1 MTTGAPPSRNPANDD
16 TLTGAMNVVLR
27 KFLQGVD
34 DMLPARVISHDRTRN
49 RVQVQPL
56 ISVVDTDN
64 NSMSRKSV
72 ASVPV
77 LNIGGGGFF
86 VNFSLPA
93 GSLGWIKASD
103 RDISLFLQS
112 YREARPNS
120 RRFHRFSDALFIPDV
135 MTGYTIDDEDSG
147 AMVIQNLDGSV
158 RISLNDSRIK
168 ITSPQV
174 EIDSSDVQIT
184 GASLTHNGVNIG
196 DTHTHA
202 QGPDSDGNTEQN
214 TEVPQ

>member
-34 DMLPARVISHDRTRN
+34 DMLPARVISHDRTNN
-49 RVQVQPL
+49 RVQVQPQ
-56 ISVVDTDN
+56 ISVVGTDN
-64 NSMSRKSV
+64 NSMSRNSV

-86 VNFSLPA
+86 VNFDLPE

-120 RRFHRFSDALFIPDV
+120 RRFHSFSDSLFIPDV

-174 EIDSSDVQIT
+174 EIDSADVQIT

-196 DTHTHA
+196 STHVHGGITPGGDDT
-202 QGPDSDGNTEQN
+202 G
-214 TEVPQ
+214 VPS

>member
-34 DMLPARVISHDRTRN
+34 DMLPARVISHDRANN

-56 ISVVDTDN
+56 ISVVGTDN
-64 NSMSRKSV
+64 NSMSRNSV

-86 VNFSLPA
+86 VNFNLPA

-120 RRFHRFSDALFIPDV
+120 RRFHSFSDALFIPDV
-135 MTGYTIDDEDSG
+135 MTGYTIDGEDSG

-174 EIDSSDVQIT
+174 EIDSADVQIT

-196 DTHTHA
+196 STHVH
-202 QGPDSDGNTEQN
+202 GGVSSGGSNTD
-214 TEVPQ
+214 VPS